1 MIERPRHGDSRS
13 LARLALASAMAMAM
27 TSGVMATPPA
37 STPSIPDATGA
48 SPTSTATTAP
58 SASGPSNTSPL
69 DPASR
74 AALLRQAQQLL
85 GAGDFAAAEPLLA
98 EARAAMSDPRLAY
111 NLGLC
116 AFEAGR
122 FDEAATLF
130 EEASLAAD
138 ARLAQQAMF
147 NQGNAR
153 YRQGVE
159 MVEAASPPAEGRPP
173 SPADSI
179 AELEQALE
187 PLRSGARPLP
197 RRGPIESEGS

>member
-1 MIERPRHGDSRS
+1 MGVCHGRDRGATRS
-13 LARLALASAMAMAM
+13 TCGGPEAVDASS
-27 TSGVMATPPA
+27 TSVAPTTPVA
-37 STPSIPDATGA
+37 GG
-48 SPTSTATTAP
+48 PTNTAAI
-58 SASGPSNTSPL
+58 
-69 DPASR
+69 DPAVR
-74 AALLRQAQQLL
+74 AALLREAQQRLA
-85 GAGDFAAAEPLLA
+85 AGDFAAAEPLLA

-179 AELEQALE
+179 AALEQALE
-187 PLRSGARPLP
+187 PLRSALVHFRDAV
-197 RRGPIESEGS
+197 R